1 MPQSPLSLYLSLSLS
16 SSSSSSSLL
25 PIDFIPTMSH
35 DNSHHDNHLHTN
47 DNDLHEDH
55 DNFLSPTPTLHRAH
69 TLDLGLQPDHGGYPE
84 NHHHQP
90 APTHPPN
97 EPPRAVPRV
106 RFHSFGQTPRVVS
119 DRSDTSS
126 GPLLSAPE
134 RSQDLTDVTLAD
146 RDTTDV
152 EGGTHNRDPEQ
163 LSPTPSN
170 VSSSFD
176 GENDLSERTGSA
188 KDRFKA
194 AGEILR
200 KKTVRLGERLGR
212 PVDEGEALGASLLPD
227 DLEGGLSM
235 EDLNEKRGLHEEKNT
250 DDESIPMPPAP
261 STEAHRLVR
270 TITQSQARRRKPR
283 PAYIRSGQSTPD
295 GLSSRP
301 DSWYGS
307 RTKGVGGILGQLL
320 RLHATQS
327 TPSRE
332 SISVTDSS
340 DSDSQA
346 SSGAATPGTS
356 TPGAVTPSA
365 IMPGAATPGTSTPKK
380 EKVKWY
386 KKPAHQ
392 STASLVEASMNL
404 SRPTIPPMNDAMFA
418 PKPKKGKKRKTRLE
432 DEIRVTVHIA
442 EIIARQRYIVQLC
455 RALMRYGAPTH
466 RLEEYMKMTARVL
479 SVDGQFLYL
488 PGCMIMS
495 FDDPTT
501 RTAEVKLV
509 RMVQDVD
516 LGRLADTH
524 LVYKNVVHDM
534 IGVEEATQELD
545 EIMKRKPRFNKWI
558 LVLIYGLASAAVGP
572 FAFGARP
579 VDMPISFFLGSL
591 VGLMQHVLAPKSI
604 LYSNVFEVTAAV
616 LTSFL
621 ARAFGSIR
629 VTWGGGE
636 SEYLFCFSALAQ
648 SSIAL
653 ILPGFLVLCSSLE
666 LQSHQIIAGSIRMVY
681 AIIYSL
687 FLGYGITVGTTI
699 YGLMDG
705 DATSQKQCT
714 NLGVYGNEYLQ
725 HFPFVPIFALF
736 LAIINQAKWKQ
747 TPVMIV
753 IAICGYIT
761 NYFSTKK
768 LGSNSEV
775 ANTVG
780 AFTIGVLGNLY
791 SRLWHGHAATA
802 ILPGIFV
809 LVPSG
814 LASSGSLIAGLDY
827 ADQVRQNLH
836 SSGDNDI
843 STNQDLSLA
852 SLGFGM
858 IQVAIGITVGLFIAA
873 LIVYPYGKRRSGLFS
888 F

>member
-1 MPQSPLSLYLSLSLS
+1 
-16 SSSSSSSLL
+16 
-25 PIDFIPTMSH
+25 MSH
-35 DNSHHDNHLHTN
+35 NTPE
-47 DNDLHEDH
+47 EDQI
-55 DNFLSPTPTLHRAH
+55 LSPAPSTNTLE
-69 TLDLGLQPDHGGYPE
+69 LGLQPDPGFLA
-84 NHHHQP
+84 P
-90 APTHPPN
+90 APSSVPPSPPSPVTPPTGPPSPQDEGLG
-97 EPPRAVPRV
+97 EPLYETRVPRV
-106 RFHSFGQTPRVVS
+106 RFHSFSHGSRDRDRVVS
-119 DRSDTSS
+119 DRSDISS
-126 GPLLSAPE
+126 RPLLPQEDS
-134 RSQDLTDVTLAD
+134 RDLTDVSLGERQEGGNE
-146 RDTTDV
+146 RDTIPLT
-152 EGGTHNRDPEQ
+152 EEEQ
-163 LSPTPSN
+163 QQHGLATNQTNS
-170 VSSSFD
+170 D
-176 GENDLSERTGSA
+176 SEKASLGRSETA
-188 KDRFKA
+188 KERFKA
-194 AGEILR
+194 AGEMLR
-200 KKTVRLGERLGR
+200 QKTVKLSERLGR
-212 PVDEGEALGASLLPD
+212 PLDEGEALGASLLPD
-227 DLEGGLSM
+227 DLEGGL
-235 EDLNEKRGLHEEKNT
+235 DAIAEKHGEEEHKQP
-250 DDESIPMPPAP
+250 EEGIPPAP
-261 STEAHRLVR
+261 SAEAHRLVR
-270 TITQSQARRRKPR
+270 NVTQAQARRRKPR
-283 PAYIRSGQSTPD
+283 PAYARSGQSTPE
-295 GLSSRP
+295 GTLSRP

-307 RTKGVGGILGQLL
+307 RARGVGGILGQLL
-320 RLHATQS
+320 KLQATQGS
-327 TPSRE
+327 ATPNRGSM
-332 SISVTDSS
+332 SVTDSS
-340 DSDSQA
+340 DSESQA
-346 SSGAATPGTS
+346 SSGTATPMTL
-356 TPGAVTPSA
+356 TPSGAVTPSA
-365 IMPGAATPGTSTPKK
+365 VIPGAPTPGTATPKK

-386 KKPAHQ
+386 KKPNQH
-392 STASLVEASMNL
+392 STTSLVEASMNL
-404 SRPTIPPMNDAMFA
+404 SQPTLPITDASFA
-418 PKPKKGKKRKTRLE
+418 PKPKKHKKKHQEKAKKGKPRLE
-432 DEIRVTVHIA
+432 DEIRITVHIA
-442 EIIARQRYIVQLC
+442 EIISRQRYIVQLC

-479 SVDGQFLYL
+479 SVDSQFLYL

-495 FDDPTT
+495 FDDPVT

-509 RMVQDVD
+509 RMVQGVD

-524 LVYKNVVHDM
+524 MVYKNVVHDM

-545 EIMKRKPRFNKWI
+545 EIMGRNPRFNKWI
-558 LVLIYGLASAAVGP
+558 LVLIYGLASATVGP

-579 VDMPISFFLGSL
+579 IDMPISFFLGSL
-591 VGLMQHVLAPKSI
+591 VGLMQHVLSPKSV

-621 ARAFGSIR
+621 ARALGSIR
-629 VTWGGGE
+629 YKG
-636 SEYLFCFSALAQ
+636 EYLFCFSALAQ

-705 DATSQKQCT
+705 DATSQQTCV
-714 NLGVYGNEYLQ
+714 NQDIYSSEYLQ
-725 HFPFVPIFALF
+725 HFPFVPIFAMF

-747 TPVMIV
+747 TPMMIF
-753 IAICGYIT
+753 IAVCGYIT

-791 SRLWHGHAATA
+791 SRVWHGHAAAA

-814 LASSGSLIAGLDY
+814 LASSGSLIAGIRY

-836 SSGDNDI
+836 NDNDNV
-843 STNQDLSLA
+843 STSQSLSVA

-873 LIVYPYGKRRSGLFS
+873 LVVYPYGKRRSGLFS